1 MAKFLLNDFMIKDH
15 IVSALKEDIG
25 YGDISTDFITAGIDK
40 NKKFE
45 IYLRTREEG
54 ILCGTDPF
62 RLVFEIL
69 AKDDVKVEFYKE
81 DGDTIVPNE
90 PIAKIMGS
98 PRYILTGE
106 RLSLNYIQ
114 RMSGIATFTRKF
126 QDVAS
131 PYGVRVVDTRKNTP
145 NFRLFE
151 KYAVKVGGG
160 HLHRFNLCDCVMLKD
175 NHIALMGGSIEDAV
189 KKVRENISHT
199 HKIEVECD
207 TIEQVKKCL
216 YAGADIIMLDN
227 MTLDMIRECVALI
240 NKSAIIEVSGNVN
253 LKNLEDIAKTGVDI
267 ISSSAIVAKAPT
279 LDLGFDY
286 ID

>member
-1 MAKFLLNDFMIKDH
+1 MAKFLLNDFMIYDH
-15 IVSALKEDIG
+15 IVSALKEDVG
-25 YGDISTDFITAGIDK
+25 YGDISTDFICADVDK

-45 IYLRTREEG
+45 ILLRTREEG
-54 ILCGTDPF
+54 VLCGCDPF

-69 AKDDVKVEFYKE
+69 SKGDVRVEFYKE
-81 DGDTIVPNE
+81 DGDK
-90 PIAKIMGS
+90 IAPLEKKKKITGS
-98 PRYILTGE
+98 PRNILTGE
-106 RLSLNYIQ
+106 RLALNYIQ
-114 RMSGIATFTRKF
+114 RMSGIATFTKKF
-126 QDVAS
+126 QDIAE
-131 PYGVRVVDTRKNTP
+131 PYGARVVDTRKNTP

-175 NHIALMGGSIEDAV
+175 NHIALMGGSIEEAV
-189 KKVRENISHT
+189 KKVRTNISHA

-207 TIEQVKKCL
+207 TKEQVVKCL
-216 YAGADIIMLDN
+216 KAGVDIIMLDN
-227 MTLDMIRECVALI
+227 MNIEEIKECTALI
-240 NKSAIIEVSGNVN
+240 NKQAIVEVSGNVN

-286 ID
+286 VG